1 MKSIAGA
8 MLPKWIFI
16 IMLLNIAYGIL
27 RPRNPFQR
35 TSHLSVCMKFPAYL
49 RRNTQL
55 CESVKETMLGLVLLN
70 GTRMAILEC
79 QKQFRSRRWNC
90 SHDTRSI
97 EAIVSYGYKE
107 VAYLF
112 AIQSAGVAHA
122 ITTGCHMGMFANCQ
136 CKSKKKRRQRKLAK
150 HEKRNLHYKGNIYDW
165 SDHCLE
171 RAISYGKGMS
181 RKVMRND
188 KVRDVR
194 GLVDRHNKE
203 AGRLALTS
211 MELGHQ
217 SQCKCHGISG
227 ACHLKTCVRKLP
239 DFRDIGR
246 FLLQKYDSAV
256 KVMIDNKGTKLLPKE
271 KSFEHHTSTDLVYTD
286 DSPDFCKANV
296 KTGSMGTSGRR
307 CVPGD
312 GKLNSCSILCCDKG
326 EEKSFVILEEHCNC
340 TFQYCCDVHCEI
352 CRKNVTSYTCK

>member
-1 MKSIAGA
+1 
-8 MLPKWIFI
+8 
-16 IMLLNIAYGIL
+16 
-27 RPRNPFQR
+27 
-35 TSHLSVCMKFPAYL
+35 
-49 RRNTQL
+49 
-55 CESVKETMLGLVLLN
+55 
-70 GTRMAILEC
+70 
-79 QKQFRSRRWNC
+79 
-90 SHDTRSI
+90 
-97 EAIVSYGYKE
+97 
-107 VAYLF
+107 
-112 AIQSAGVAHA
+112 
-122 ITTGCHMGMFANCQ
+122 
-136 CKSKKKRRQRKLAK
+136 
-150 HEKRNLHYKGNIYDW
+150 
-165 SDHCLE
+165 
-171 RAISYGKGMS
+171 
-181 RKVMRND
+181 
-188 KVRDVR
+188 
-194 GLVDRHNKE
+194 
-203 AGRLALTS
+203 